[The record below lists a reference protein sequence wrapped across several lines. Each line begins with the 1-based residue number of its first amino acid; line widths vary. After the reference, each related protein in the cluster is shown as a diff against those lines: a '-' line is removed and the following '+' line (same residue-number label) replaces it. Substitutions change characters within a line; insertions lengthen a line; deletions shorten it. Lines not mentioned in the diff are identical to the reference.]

1 MSITK
6 EKTIDKIEVLESGVI
21 QIRTATVIKEDGD
34 ELTRSFH
41 RHLLQ
46 PRIKDISNN
55 TWSDTD
61 ISGEDARVQA
71 IANATWTDEV
81 KAAYETL
88 IDSQTL

>member
-46 PRIKDISNN
+46 TTYKR
-55 TWSDTD
+55 
-61 ISGEDARVQA
+61 
-71 IANATWTDEV
+71 
-81 KAAYETL
+81 YF
-88 IDSQTL
+88 